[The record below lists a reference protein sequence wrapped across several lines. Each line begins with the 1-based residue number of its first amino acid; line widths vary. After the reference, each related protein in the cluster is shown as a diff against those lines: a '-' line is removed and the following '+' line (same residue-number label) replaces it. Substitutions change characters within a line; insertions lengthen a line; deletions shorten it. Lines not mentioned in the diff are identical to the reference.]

1 MENYGYI
8 SCSHSDWWCWNK
20 FGTGRPTSAALLCF
34 CVVVVLA
41 LPWLPSQ
48 LESTLVLRKSAEHY
62 PAKSDNDNNSLRR
75 TIWTAKGVVTYEE
88 VEKNVFRPNNYKI
101 VKPSFPFPKLDYI
114 SKPSCSQ
121 VFGEWLDVAKRSVP
135 ADPPKEIKHSDK
147 NAFLLNGYSTLYEY
161 EYSNNKASPKLVVWD
176 KIDAMM
182 KKPREYVASYGTE
195 GLAVYYALIEYPL
208 KNMTGF
214 VIGSQKPWIEV
225 QAIRSGASKVY
236 TVEYQETQIVGTTQI
251 ERIHPIDFAE
261 RWKENEEKFD
271 FAITFSSIEHSGLGR
286 YGDPI
291 DPNGDL
297 REVQKV
303 MCLLKKGGLFLVGFP
318 RGADAIKYN
327 LHRIYGRMRL
337 SMIMTGYE
345 FLAMYRGDSPYPQ
358 YPRREDYEAMDT
370 HQQGLYVLRKP

>member
-1 MENYGYI
+1 M
-8 SCSHSDWWCWNK
+8 
-20 FGTGRPTSAALLCF
+20 L
-34 CVVVVLA
+34 
-41 LPWLPSQ
+41 Q
-48 LESTLVLRKSAEHY
+48 
-62 PAKSDNDNNSLRR
+62 
-75 TIWTAKGVVTYEE
+75 
-88 VEKNVFRPNNYKI
+88 
-101 VKPSFPFPKLDYI
+101 
-114 SKPSCSQ
+114 
-121 VFGEWLDVAKRSVP
+121 
-135 ADPPKEIKHSDK
+135 
-147 NAFLLNGYSTLYEY
+147 Y
-161 EYSNNKASPKLVVWD
+161 EYSNEKASPTLVVWD

-182 KKPREYVASYGTE
+182 KKPRKYVASYGTE
-195 GLAVYYALIEYPL
+195 GLAVYYALRDYPL
-208 KNMTGF
+208 KNKTGF

-236 TVEYQETQIVGTTQI
+236 TVEYQDTKIVGTAKI

-261 RWKENEEKFD
+261 KWKENEEKFD

-291 DPNGDL
+291 DPSGDL

-345 FLAMYRGDSPYPQ
+345 LLAMYRGDSPYPQ
-358 YPRREDYEAMDT
+358 CPQRKDYETIDT
-370 HQQGLYVLRKP
+370 HQQDLYVLRKP